1 MYFNSEETIGLIE
14 SASSLSRF
22 FPDKA
27 RRDEAIILN
36 YRTG

>member
-1 MYFNSEETIGLIE
+1 MYFNSEETICLVE
-14 SASSLSRF
+14 SALSASRF
-22 FPDKA
+22 FPNKA